1 MAMNSCAFV
10 SNSSILPSTTYI
22 VRLLS
27 LSSCP
32 LHTTTVIR
40 PPRNRPVFI
49 THAQISDAAVPK
61 IDKVSGA
68 LTISTPD
75 NLAPLATQSRR
86 LPRIYRNVTIIA
98 AFLLVSL
105 TISLIR
111 RQSKLRHLSRP
122 YVRRDLRSDIAR
134 FYDLQSAAWEYVWGE
149 HMHHGLYDTVNGKRL
164 TGVQAQNQTM
174 SELLALAGESL
185 QSLPH
190 NMRAIDV
197 GCGIGG
203 ASRYLART
211 FQHLDCRVTSITLSG
226 FQANRTIELNNEMD
240 LADVIDVQV
249 RNAMR
254 TGFESNMFDLL
265 WSLESAEHMDDKRE
279 FISECARIL
288 KPGGNFL
295 MVAWCI
301 RETDTPLSVGEQFS
315 IRKIMENYCL
325 PRVAPASEYKTEMI
339 RAGLKNIHVED
350 WTDRASPFW
359 REVVKS
365 VTLNVRGWQALRRF
379 GWPTI
384 RSALAMRHVMS
395 GIAQG
400 VFRLVAFSA
409 TLPTTPELSV
419 ANESDLLM
427 SC

>member
-1 MAMNSCAFV
+1 MAVSSCAFV
-10 SNSSILPSTTYI
+10 SNTSVLPSTTYT
-22 VRLLS
+22 VRRSS

-32 LHTTTVIR
+32 LHITPLISR
-40 PPRNRPVFI
+40 PRVRPIFI
-49 THAQISDAAVPK
+49 TLAQISDAAVPK

-86 LPRIYRNVTIIA
+86 LPRIYRNVIIIT

-111 RQSKLRHLSRP
+111 RRSKLRHLSRP
-122 YVRRDLRSDIAR
+122 YVRRNLWSDIAQ

-164 TGVQAQNQTM
+164 TGVQAQIQTM

-185 QSLPH
+185 HSLPH

-203 ASRYLART
+203 ASRFLART

-226 FQANRTIELNNEMD
+226 FQANRAIELNNEMGLSD
-240 LADVIDVQV
+240 KIDVQV
-249 RNAMR
+249 RNAMQ
-254 TGFESNMFDLL
+254 TGFESDTFDLL

-288 KPGGNFL
+288 KPGGKLL

-301 RETDTPLSVGEQFS
+301 RETNTPLSIREQFS
-315 IRKIMENYCL
+315 VRKIMENYCL

-339 RAGLKNIHVED
+339 RAGLKNVHVED

-359 REVVKS
+359 REVAIS
-365 VTLNVRGWQALRRF
+365 ATLNVRGWQALRRY
-379 GWPTI
+379 GLPTI
-384 RSALAMRHVMS
+384 RSALAMRHIMS

-409 TLPTTPELSV
+409 TLPTAAELSA
-419 ANESDLLM
+419 ANEKDLLL